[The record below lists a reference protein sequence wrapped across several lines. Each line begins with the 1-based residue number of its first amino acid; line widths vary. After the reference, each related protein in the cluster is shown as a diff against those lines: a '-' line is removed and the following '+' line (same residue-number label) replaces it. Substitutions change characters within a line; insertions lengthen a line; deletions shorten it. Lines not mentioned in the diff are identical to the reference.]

1 MKLILALLVLIMI
14 PMSRLRAAES
24 LDGNAT
30 IRGQVGT
37 SEINISTTSRLA
49 GAVHSLSWN
58 GKEFIDSLDH
68 GRQLQS
74 ACNLDCAT
82 AITNETFNPTEAG
95 SSRDG
100 IGAISSGRLLH
111 LRTDS
116 NVLQSVN
123 QMAFGLTPGEK
134 SGPNLARNSS
144 ILSDHLLTKRVR
156 IGYRDLPH
164 VIAYDSIF
172 SVPIGKRHH
181 KATFEMLTGYMPPEF
196 ERFLQFNSQSGEM
209 VPLSEGPGEI
219 RQPIVFSVPVGSHAM
234 GIYGPLQTTLNTI
247 GPTYGRFRF
256 TTERVVKW
264 NCVFRV
270 RGKEGISPESVS
282 DVRSGR

>member
-164 VIAYDSIF
+164 VIAYARS
-172 SVPIGKRHH
+172 
-181 KATFEMLTGYMPPEF
+181 
-196 ERFLQFNSQSGEM
+196 FL
-209 VPLSEGPGEI
+209 
-219 RQPIVFSVPVGSHAM
+219 
-234 GIYGPLQTTLNTI
+234 
-247 GPTYGRFRF
+247 
-256 TTERVVKW
+256 
-264 NCVFRV
+264 C
-270 RGKEGISPESVS
+270 
-282 DVRSGR
+282 